1 MRMNKA
7 FCVVA
12 LALLVGAGSVT
23 RAEAIPVVSL
33 EGIPANWNIGDSFSV
48 DVVVTGLDEA
58 TGGVNLDVTFDDTTL
73 TGTGYSFGAIAFN
86 TPVDLVNGLDLSNG
100 FAGNTV
106 NLNWTSFELQAV
118 LTAAQGPFPSGPLV
132 LATVD
137 FDATASGVGGFGF
150 QTVELSNND
159 GTALLPVC
167 IAGEPCPVPEP
178 GTLALFGAAL
188 AALGA
193 RRLRR
198 S

>member
-1 MRMNKA
+1 MKMNKA
-7 FCVVA
+7 VCIVA

-33 EGIPANWNIGDSFSV
+33 SGIPAIWIIGDSFKV

-58 TGGVNLDVTFDDTTL
+58 TGGVNIDLTFDDTTL
-73 TGTGYSFGAIAFN
+73 TGTGYGFGAIAFN
-86 TPVDLVNGLDLSNG
+86 TPVDLVNGLDLSTG
-100 FAGNTV
+100 FAGTTV

-118 LTAAQGPFPSGPLV
+118 LTAAQGPFPSGPV
-132 LATVD
+132 TLATVN
-137 FDATASGVGGFGF
+137 FDATASGANGFGF
-150 QTVELSNND
+150 QTVDLSNND

-167 IAGEPCPVPEP
+167 IAGQPCPVPEP

-188 AALGA
+188 AAFGV